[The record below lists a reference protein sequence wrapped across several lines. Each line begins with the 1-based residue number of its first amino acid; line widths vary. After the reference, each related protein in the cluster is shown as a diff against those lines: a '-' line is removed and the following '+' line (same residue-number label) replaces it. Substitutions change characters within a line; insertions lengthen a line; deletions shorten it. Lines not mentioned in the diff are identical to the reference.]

1 MNKQILIEEL
11 TNMKNAARIHRDK
24 LCSFVLRNPSI
35 IPHLVDLS
43 FEVNN
48 KLSIR
53 SAWILEFVAKS
64 SLENIYPYINQI
76 TSAMDKL
83 KFDSSKRPIAKICE
97 ILLDDY
103 DNNGNSKKY
112 LKPKNKNQ
120 IISCCFD
127 WMLGNEKVAV
137 EAYSMNIL
145 FVLGKEEKWIHTE
158 LKHILV
164 TNMDNKSCGYK
175 ARGKKILKWING

>member
-1 MNKQILIEEL
+1 MDKQILIEEL
-11 TNMKNAARIHRDK
+11 TSMKNAARVHRVK
-24 LCSFVLRNPSI
+24 LCVLVLNNPLL

-43 FEVNN
+43 FEINN

-53 SAWILEFVAKS
+53 SAWILEFAEE
-64 SLENIYPYINQI
+64 SLDTIYPYLNQI
-76 TSAMDKL
+76 TSEMNKL

-97 ILLDDY
+97 ILLDNY
-103 DNNGNSKKY
+103 NNNGNSRKY
-112 LKPKNKNQ
+112 LMPKNKSQ

-127 WMLGNEKVAV
+127 WMLGQEKVAV

-145 FVLGKEEKWIHTE
+145 YVLGKEERWIHEE

-164 TNMDNKSCGYK
+164 NNMDHKSCGYK

>member
-1 MNKQILIEEL
+1 MDKQILIEEL
-11 TNMKNAARIHRDK
+11 SSMKNAARVHRNK
-24 LCSFVLRNPSI
+24 LCLLVLRNPSF
-35 IPHLVDLS
+35 IPHLVDIS
-43 FEVNN
+43 FEINN

-53 SAWILEFVAKS
+53 SAWVLEFVAKK
-64 SLENIYPYINQI
+64 SLDTIYPYLNQI
-76 TSAMDKL
+76 TSEMNKL

-103 DNNGNSKKY
+103 NNNGNSRKY
-112 LKPKNKNQ
+112 LMPENKSL

-127 WMLGNEKVAV
+127 WMLGQEKVAV

-145 FVLGKEEKWIHTE
+145 YVLGKEERWIHKE

-164 TNMDNKSCGYK
+164 NNMDNKSCGYK
-175 ARGKKILKWING
+175 ARGKKILKLING

>member
-11 TNMKNAARIHRDK
+11 TSMKNAARIHRDK
-24 LCSFVLRNPSI
+24 LCHFVLKNPTLIS
-35 IPHLVDLS
+35 HLVNLTFD
-43 FEVNN
+43 VNN

-64 SLENIYPYINQI
+64 SLENIYPYLDQI
-76 TSAMDKL
+76 TSEMSKL

-103 DNNGNSKKY
+103 NSNGSSKKH
-112 LKPKNKNQ
+112 LKDKNKSQ

-127 WMLGNEKVAV
+127 WMLGQEKVAV
-137 EAYSMNIL
+137 EAYSMSIL
-145 FVLGKEEKWIHTE
+145 YVLGKEEEWIHKE
-158 LKHILV
+158 LKHILE
-164 TNMDNKSCGYK
+164 NKMENKSCGYK
-175 ARGKKILKWING
+175 ARGKKILNWINA